1 MRISKASSWYNYVK
15 RKSLQDLLNYIK
27 LYSAFLK
34 CCCKIYFMINSATC
48 IFNKVKF
55 YSLIWIFCKSKR
67 TAGSY
72 YSSFRRPTLL
82 DSPIPIFEFR
92 GRGGWPKKFRGGR
105 KLRFFISF
113 NVIFNFKS
121 TSKHVLISLCL
132 KNSLKWIKNTVFQ
145 PPLHF

>member
-92 GRGGWPKKFRGGR
+92 GRGGWPKKFRGG
-105 KLRFFISF
+105 K
-113 NVIFNFKS
+113 K
-121 TSKHVLISLCL
+121 
-132 KNSLKWIKNTVFQ
+132 
-145 PPLHF
+145 LHFYQFSCFSYFLNMFYSIWTKKIHFVIEYNAIFCLP